1 MPNLQK
7 YGVGALL
14 WIGRDA
20 AFAPHGAMVRI
31 CELQI
36 NAPLTIDLIRE
47 QLRVHE
53 RGVDPHLPS

>member
-7 YGVGALL
+7 NGVGALL

-20 AFAPHGAMVRI
+20 AFAPHSAMVRI
-31 CELQI
+31 CALQI
-36 NAPLTIDLIRE
+36 DAPLTIDLICE

>member
-7 YGVGALL
+7 NGVGALL

-31 CELQI
+31 CALKI
-36 NAPLTIDLIRE
+36 YAPFTIDFIRE
-47 QLRVHE
+47 ELRVHE